1 MSIIV
6 EGSKKLIVDRTLPEV
21 VKNLKSINKDY
32 LVSFLKLL
40 KQVGVDLIEIDKLTI
55 DKVGKL
61 PKTLEYIFRIKTCK
75 DIVLTD
81 KYSFKYLV
89 IDYERALSLSLEQ
102 VNKINNS
109 DVILEVNIEDLNNF
123 LEHDYNKISNKFNI
137 KCLRV
142 SNVNKYNLLTWKE
155 LTDDIK
161 SRLSV
166 KVDFCADNKYY
177 MATAIS
183 IEACTD
189 GADVITTA
197 FNGENYGFAPLEEV
211 VMALKII
218 KNSNVC
224 GDLRLLGELS
234 TVYKDLTKENIFC
247 MKAIL
252 GEDIFKYESGIH
264 VDGIEKNPITYEPYD
279 PNDVGQK
286 RKMFIGKHSG
296 SKAVMVKLKELNISH
311 AGIDME
317 ALLQKIRVMS
327 IQLKRNIL
335 DEELIQMSNSFN

>member
-6 EGSKKLIVDRTLPEV
+6 EGSKKLIIDRTLPEV
-21 VKNLKSINKDY
+21 AKNLKNVKKDH
-32 LVSFLKLL
+32 VFSFLKLL

-61 PKTLEYIFRIKTCK
+61 PRTLEYIFRIKTCK
-75 DIVLTD
+75 DIALID
-81 KYSFKYLV
+81 KYNFKYLV
-89 IDYERALSLSLEQ
+89 VDYERALSLSLEH
-102 VNKINNS
+102 VNKITNRN
-109 DVILEVNIEDLNNF
+109 VILEINIEDLNNF
-123 LEHDYNKISNKFNI
+123 LEHNYNKIINKLNI
-137 KCLRV
+137 KCLRI
-142 SNVNKYNLLTWKE
+142 SNVNKYNLLTWKQLIE
-155 LTDDIK
+155 NIK
-161 SRLSV
+161 SRFLV
-166 KVDFCADNKYY
+166 TVDFCADNKYY

-218 KNSNVC
+218 KNGNVC

-234 TVYKDLTKENIFC
+234 TVYKNLTKENIFC

-296 SKAVMVKLKELNISH
+296 SRAVMVKLKELNISYT
-311 AGIDME
+311 GIDME
-317 ALLQKIRVMS
+317 ALLQKIRVKS